1 MHAIVY
7 YMPNDANIQ
16 EDQSFP
22 DGPEVWNQS
31 EDYRIY
37 TAANANGLFFLV
49 FYVCFYCVKKVI
61 SSSFSSGLHLLHLL
75 HIDHLRSQN
84 HIAYVSALLSASTTS
99 NIFSS
104 SKRHHEV
111 NF

>member
-37 TAANANGLFFLV
+37 TAANANGLFF
-49 FYVCFYCVKKVI
+49 F
-61 SSSFSSGLHLLHLL
+61 SFLRLFLLC
-75 HIDHLRSQN
+75 
-84 HIAYVSALLSASTTS
+84 
-99 NIFSS
+99 
-104 SKRHHEV
+104 
-111 NF
+111 